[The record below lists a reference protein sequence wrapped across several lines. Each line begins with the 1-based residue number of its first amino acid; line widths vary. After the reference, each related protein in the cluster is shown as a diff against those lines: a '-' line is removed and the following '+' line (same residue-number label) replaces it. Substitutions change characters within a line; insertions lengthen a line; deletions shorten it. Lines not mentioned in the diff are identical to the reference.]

1 MSARSTTPRRKPL
14 TRTVVLVLCAGLHV
28 VVFSLIALRPT
39 EPAPPES
46 PPVVVALVDG
56 QNLIPKPETAAT
68 PKASPKPLPA
78 KVRVRLTRAPP
89 DVRPLPIPPVK
100 VVSAGQGLS
109 EAEIAGAASGDAG
122 SPGGG
127 CDMRRR
133 LAAALRKDPIVAAA
147 AAKLAGRAVMVWNG
161 DWVRSQGEDG
171 AGLSAVRE
179 SILWEVGFAPET
191 CRSERVHGLVLFTLP
206 GGRLAV
212 GAPDWRWSDLLKPA
226 GRATAP

>member
-28 VVFSLIALRPT
+28 VVFSLIALRPS

-56 QNLIPKPETAAT
+56 QNLIPKPETAAM

-78 KVRVRLTRAPP
+78 RVRVRLTPAPP

-100 VVSAGQGLS
+100 VAAAGQGLS

-147 AAKLAGRAVMVWNG
+147 AARLAGKAVMVWNG
-161 DWVRSQGEDG
+161 DWVRSAGEDG

-179 SILWEVGFAPET
+179 SILGEVGFAPEA
-191 CRSERVHGLVLFTLP
+191 CRTERVHGLVLFTLP
-206 GGRLAV
+206 GGRLAL
-212 GAPDWRWSDLLKPA
+212 GAPDWRWSDLLKPT
-226 GRATAP
+226 GRATGP